1 MEKKL
6 KNFFKLFFAGV
17 IPIMVIVSLINGYFK
32 EKKDLQK
39 FQFQIQN
46 GKVFYDLDTKNFINR
61 TKLDIKQVVLT
72 NDPEKLANSNK
83 TYRFCLINNS
93 DTIYYNILPSYNSEI
108 EYYLFSEKDDFLIG
122 KYTIK

>member
-1 MEKKL
+1 M
-6 KNFFKLFFAGV
+6 
-17 IPIMVIVSLINGYFK
+17 
-32 EKKDLQK
+32 
-39 FQFQIQN
+39 
-46 GKVFYDLDTKNFINR
+46 DTKNFINR

-83 TYRFCLINNS
+83 TYRFGLINNS

>member
-83 TYRFCLINNS
+83 TYRFGLINNS